1 MTTEQP
7 WYEDGLRF
15 RCTQCGNCC
24 TGTPGVVWVTEAELA
39 AIARYKGISI
49 GEMRIQHTRLVGE
62 RISLREF
69 ANGDCVFLDPR
80 TRGCTIYPERPA
92 QCRTWP
98 FWNSNL
104 ASKEAWDRAH
114 EKCPGMGQG
123 DLVQLDVIQQHAAV
137 IEI

>member
-1 MTTEQP
+1 
-7 WYEDGLRF
+7 
-15 RCTQCGNCC
+15 
-24 TGTPGVVWVTEAELA
+24 VTAEELA
-39 AIARYKGISI
+39 AIAQHKRISI
-49 GEMRIQHTRLVGE
+49 GEMRILHTRLVGE

-80 TRGCTIYPERPA
+80 TRGCTVYPVRPA

-104 ASKEAWDRAH
+104 VSEEAWDRAH

-123 DLVQLDVIQQHAAV
+123 DLVQLEIIQDRAAV
-137 IEI
+137 IDI